1 MKRPKLKRS
10 PRPAPGGR
18 PRALRLGFTLQPGM
32 RVGLFGGSFNPAHNG
47 HAHAA
52 ETARK
57 RLGLDLVIWLVT
69 PRNPLKAAP
78 AGLESRAS
86 SARRHARPPSVVSDA
101 ERRLG
106 VGYTIDT
113 VRLLKKRFPG
123 VHFVWVMGAD
133 GLAELHRWRDWIG
146 LMRELPMAVIA
157 RPGASLRGLQSPA
170 ARRFPHARLPAAAA
184 RRLPGAKPPAW
195 VYLTGPWNY
204 ASSTA
209 LRALASVRET

>member
-1 MKRPKLKRS
+1 MKRPRLKQAR
-10 PRPAPGGR
+10 RPAPGGR
-18 PRALRLGFTLQPGM
+18 PKALRLGFALQSGM
-32 RVGLFGGSFNPAHNG
+32 RVGLFGGSFNPAHEG

-69 PRNPLKAAP
+69 PRNPFKAAP
-78 AGLESRAS
+78 APLESRTG
-86 SARRHARPPSVVSDA
+86 SARRQARPPSVVSDA

-106 VGYTIDT
+106 ASYTIDT
-113 VRLLKKRFPG
+113 VRLMKARFPG

-133 GLAELHRWRDWIG
+133 GLAELHRWRDWMG
-146 LMRELPMAVIA
+146 LMRELPVAVIA
-157 RPGASLRGLQSPA
+157 RPGATLRGLESPA
-170 ARRFPHARLPAAAA
+170 ARRFPRARIPAAAA
-184 RRLPGAKPPAW
+184 RRLPGMKPPAW

-209 LRALASVRET
+209 LRALASARET